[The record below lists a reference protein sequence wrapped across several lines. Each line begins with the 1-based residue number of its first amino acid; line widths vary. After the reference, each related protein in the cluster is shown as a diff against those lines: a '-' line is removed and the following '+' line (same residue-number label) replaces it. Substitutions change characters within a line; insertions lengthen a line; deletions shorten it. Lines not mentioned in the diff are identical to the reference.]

1 MVELSIHDVALDDP
15 ARACALAATMLERA
29 RRRSRAFL
37 CSYGLSGDVLAL
49 GRFHVVP
56 AHPSSPVAL
65 LRRLTGGRLAPLGE
79 GYVGLLLALPQGTSL
94 ARDDPSSLPPER
106 ILNRAVRG
114 VLGTLEQLGVQGYY
128 PGRDVITVGGRTIGV
143 VGIEVAPDGA
153 VLVEAC
159 VALAR
164 SFAEVARFADRADP
178 SGVVP
183 MDLMSV
189 EQATSVAAERGRV
202 PSSDEW
208 RAALAAGYAARLGLD
223 VTTLEEAE
231 LPPADPA
238 WLDAG
243 RLASHLD
250 RHATTRDMLGVV
262 EIYAARDDEHVRDV
276 RLCGDIVGPSSVVT
290 RLEAALRGSPV
301 DREVLR
307 RRAGEGAPE
316 GILGIRSVATIA
328 DLVYE
333 ACA

>member
-15 ARACALAATMLERA
+15 ARASALAATMLERA

-94 ARDDPSSLPPER
+94 ARDDPPTLPPER

-114 VLGTLEQLGVQGYY
+114 LMGALERLGVQAYY
-128 PGRDVITVGGRTIGV
+128 PGRDVITVGGRAIGV
-143 VGIEVAPDGA
+143 AGIEVASDGA

-183 MDLMSV
+183 MDLAAV
-189 EQATSVAAERGRV
+189 EQATSVAAERGH
-202 PSSDEW
+202 PPEPGEW
-208 RAALAAGYAARLGLD
+208 QSALAAGYAARLDLD
-223 VTTLEEAE
+223 VTAHGEAE
-231 LPPADPA
+231 VPPADPA

-243 RLASHLD
+243 RLAPHLD
-250 RHATTRDMLGVV
+250 RHATARDMLGVV
-262 EIYAARDDEHVRDV
+262 EVYAARDGDHVRDV
-276 RLCGDIVGPSSVVT
+276 RLCGDIVGPSSIVS
-290 RLEAALRGSPV
+290 RLEAALRGSLV
-301 DREVLR
+301 DRETLR
-307 RRAGEGAPE
+307 RRVGECAPD
-316 GILGIRSVATIA
+316 GVLGIRSVATIA
-328 DLVYE
+328 ELVYE

>member
-15 ARACALAATMLERA
+15 ARASALAATALERA

-37 CSYGLSGDVLAL
+37 CSYVLSGDVLAL

-56 AHPSSPVAL
+56 AQASAPVAL
-65 LRRLTGGRLAPLGE
+65 LRRVTGGRLAPLGE
-79 GYVGLLLALPQGTSL
+79 GYVALLLALPQGRSL
-94 ARDDPSSLPPER
+94 ARDDPPSLPPER

-114 VLGTLEQLGVQGYY
+114 LLGALERVGVQAYY

-183 MDLMSV
+183 MDLASI
-189 EQATSVAAERGRV
+189 EQATSVATERGRALEAG
-202 PSSDEW
+202 EW
-208 RAALAAGYAARLGLD
+208 QTALAAGYTARLDLE
-223 VTTLEEAE
+223 VTPNEETE
-231 LPPADPA
+231 LPLADPA

-243 RLASHLD
+243 RLATHLD
-250 RHATTRDMLGVV
+250 RHATARDMLGVV
-262 EIYAARDDEHVRDV
+262 EVYAARDGDHVRDV
-276 RLCGDIVGPSSVVT
+276 RLCGDIVGPSSVVI
-290 RLEAALRGSPV
+290 RLESALRGAPV
-301 DREVLR
+301 DRDALR
-307 RRAGEGAPE
+307 QRAGEGAPE